1 MMETEAIVR
10 ARLAEAGLNLD
21 DEKVAA
27 FVKVYPTLR
36 ASADRLFIPE
46 VRYEEPAVV
55 FRVLS

>member
-1 MMETEAIVR
+1 MDTEAIVR
-10 ARLAEAGLNLD
+10 ARLTEAGLGHD

-46 VRYEEPAVV
+46 ARYEEPAMI
-55 FRVLS
+55 FRVQP